1 MRVQACVSKSDIFK
15 NAFAWRRACVILG
28 PVFVAVWNTMDQE
41 TAQPRC
47 PHRRAKSE
55 RSSLETTF
63 YCYLQCFR
71 PKMPCEENGPK
82 RAKSSQAAFAQNA
95 IHIHRNRCRRLFL
108 RIGPS
113 VGTPATSTHS
123 TCNSEPGTWN
133 LELGTC
139 SLEFG
144 TWNLELGTWNLELG
158 AWNFEPGTWNLELG
172 TCSLEFAAWN
182 TFDHVLKI
190 Y

>member
-1 MRVQACVSKSDIFK
+1 MKKCLIQYPLRLFPAPASLSNYLSADTLGK
-15 NAFAWRRACVILG
+15 NSSTISYLSHLSYCNVCKPKPTKMDPLQG
-28 PVFVAVWNTMDQE
+28 LPVDPMDQE

-71 PKMPCEENGPK
+71 PKMPCEENCPK

-95 IHIHRNRCRRLFL
+95 IRIHRNRCRRLFL

-113 VGTPATSTHS
+113 VGIPATSAHS
-123 TCNSEPGTWN
+123 GIYRA
-133 LELGTC
+133 LI
-139 SLEFG
+139 
-144 TWNLELGTWNLELG
+144 
-158 AWNFEPGTWNLELG
+158 
-172 TCSLEFAAWN
+172 AAKVS
-182 TFDHVLKI
+182 T
-190 Y
+190 